1 MQLNGWSSPRML
13 ASSLALKSSSMG
25 DRSGLGP
32 AMDSAAGL
40 GPDRR
45 SNRRPAA
52 DAEASARAARARR
65 SYDSVME
72 RTPYRT
78 TVGTH
83 MA

>member
-1 MQLNGWSSPRML
+1 MQLNGWSFPADASFITGAEVFVDGGTLRPRP
-13 ASSLALKSSSMG
+13 G
-25 DRSGLGP
+25 DGQRGGP
-32 AMDSAAGL
+32 G
-40 GPDRR
+40 DRR
-45 SNRRPAA
+45 SNRRSAA

-72 RTPYRT
+72 RTPYTT